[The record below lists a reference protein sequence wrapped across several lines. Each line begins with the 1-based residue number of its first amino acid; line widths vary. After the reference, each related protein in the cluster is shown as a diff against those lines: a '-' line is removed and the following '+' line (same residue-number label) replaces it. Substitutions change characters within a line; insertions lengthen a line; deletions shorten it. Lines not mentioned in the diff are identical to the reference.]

1 MKYGQVEAVLPIRT
15 TEEARSGH
23 NLRSKETHY
32 EVLKPRHMVGAP
44 VETQN
49 SWSALEP

>member
-23 NLRSKETHY
+23 NLKQETHY
-32 EVLKPRHMVGAP
+32 EELNPTSYGRRP